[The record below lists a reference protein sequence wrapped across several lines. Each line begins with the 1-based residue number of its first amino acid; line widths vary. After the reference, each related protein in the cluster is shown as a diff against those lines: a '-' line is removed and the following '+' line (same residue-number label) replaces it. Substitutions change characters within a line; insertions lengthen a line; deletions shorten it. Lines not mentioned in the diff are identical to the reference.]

1 MSGAS
6 HTVHQ
11 YTQLYYRHVGHQKR
25 VDTFCVHLVY
35 PDAVLQNIIMIQ
47 DIVNPDPKTC
57 RVVLAETENLQ
68 LFQNK
73 FPLKP
78 YQSGC
83 RVWKEMLKLINI
95 YKRSIFANI
104 IQQSL
109 RDRWEFLES
118 WMSLASYLKCFFK
131 IPQPRLTKYQE
142 QSAPG
147 SPRHQ
152 EKSS

>member
-1 MSGAS
+1 MIGAS

-25 VDTFCVHLVY
+25 VLCTPCVSRCSPPKHHY
-35 PDAVLQNIIMIQ
+35 PRS
-47 DIVNPDPKTC
+47 KTLSTQTQ
-57 RVVLAETENLQ
+57 RPVGLVLAETENLQ

-118 WMSLASYLKCFFK
+118 WMSLASDLKCFFK

-142 QSAPG
+142 QPAPG